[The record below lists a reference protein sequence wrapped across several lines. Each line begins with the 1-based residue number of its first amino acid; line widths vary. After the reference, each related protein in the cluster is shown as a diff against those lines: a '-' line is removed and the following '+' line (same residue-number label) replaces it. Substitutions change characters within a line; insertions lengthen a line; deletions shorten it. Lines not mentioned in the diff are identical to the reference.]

1 MFSLADADGHEAEAC
16 EDRFMVMPR
25 TPRGKKEK
33 HDDEVRIMTR
43 KQLNDM
49 CFTTS
54 TLALEMRVGL
64 TTLRSDTHQGPVI
77 WGKYLLIGPASPGS
91 LRGRS

>member
-25 TPRGKKEK
+25 TPRGKKGK
-33 HDDEVRIMTR
+33 HDDEVRIMTQ

-64 TTLRSDTHQGPVI
+64 TTLRSDRQTSKSRDLGEIPPD
-77 WGKYLLIGPASPGS
+77 WSCLAL
-91 LRGRS
+91 